1 MTAREPRRDDTRRR
15 ILQGAQELFGRQ
27 GFDRTTVRQIA
38 KRVNLTDA
46 ALYYHFKSK
55 REILEAI
62 WQLPVGGSPAQL
74 RPEGPFTAEKLR
86 EIIDSLLDFAS
97 LNSDFLRLVN
107 RETLAGDGTA
117 KAIRQENRAYMRRI
131 FHQHLLTVTSD
142 AQADVRTEALV
153 ALVMGSTLRLEIGTG
168 RGYLEAAA
176 EPSYRERLFRGA
188 VRIAGLEQVAA
199 R

>member
-1 MTAREPRRDDTRRR
+1 MTVREPRRDDTRTR
-15 ILQGAQELFGRQ
+15 ILLAAQELFGRH

-55 REILEAI
+55 REILEGI

-74 RPEGPFTAEKLR
+74 RPDGPFTAERLR
-86 EIIDSLLDFAS
+86 EIVESLLDFAS

-117 KAIRQENRAYMRRI
+117 KAIRHENRAYMRRV
-131 FHQHLLTVTSD
+131 FHQHLLTITD
-142 AQADVRTEALV
+142 EAQAEIRTEALV
-153 ALVMGSTLRLEIGTG
+153 ALVLGSTLRLEIATG
-168 RGYLEAAA
+168 PGYAEASAD
-176 EPSYRERLFRGA
+176 PSFRERLVRGA
-188 VRIAGLEQVAA
+188 ARVAGIDGADA
-199 R
+199 G